1 MIRTLINNWWLLA
14 LRGIFALMLSIFA
27 LSLQPLEESF
37 VTRAIVHMGIVI
49 VFGVLALGAGACTIA
64 AAVRRAS
71 NGISRLLL
79 WDGIAVCVA
88 GSIIMVAPRLDL
100 VWLVYIVAVW
110 AMIVGLLEI
119 LVARGLRRHIPDE
132 WSLTLAGLGS
142 FVLGAYFLLEP
153 GEDGASMLVWLGI
166 YAGFSAIAILAL
178 ALRLYALRASIHE
191 LAGCA
196 ELAVHK

>member
-1 MIRTLINNWWLLA
+1 
-14 LRGIFALMLSIFA
+14 
-27 LSLQPLEESF
+27 
-37 VTRAIVHMGIVI
+37 
-49 VFGVLALGAGACTIA
+49 AG
-64 AAVRRAS
+64 

-100 VWLVYIVAVW
+100 AWLVYIIAGW

-142 FVLGAYFLLEP
+142 FLLGAYFLLEP
-153 GEDGASMLVWLGI
+153 GEDGTSMLVWLGI

-178 ALRLYALRASIHE
+178 AFRLHALRASIHA
-191 LAGCA
+191 LAGCP
-196 ELAVHK
+196 ELTVYK